1 MFFDQC
7 CMRAANCWVPRS
19 VSCSPSRT
27 LAGADTAKRST
38 LPRRKAIFYTM
49 SWMRSFEGAH
59 FAEGSDSDDEEKA
72 AAEAKKKA
80 KMAAAAERPANSQEQ
95 PFASMSASAD
105 AQEQG
110 APAAGARAP
119 ATADFLRMP
128 GNDTCF
134 DCDASCAEGPE
145 PEPQP

>member
-1 MFFDQC
+1 M
-7 CMRAANCWVPRS
+7 
-19 VSCSPSRT
+19 
-27 LAGADTAKRST
+27 ADDERFNKDPTFRGSQ
-38 LPRRKAIFYTM
+38 IFYTM
-49 SWMRSFEGAH
+49 SWMGSFEGAH

-119 ATADFLRMP
+119 ATADFFRMP
-128 GNDTCF
+128 GNDKCF
-134 DCDASCAEGPE
+134 DCDASCAEVPE
-145 PEPQP
+145 P